1 MKGYWPDKDYNDEE
15 VKSNYFKMQLADMSN
30 EIHEKLFE
38 DIFGHALIKLANKVI
53 NVKNKEENQIIV
65 TVLKKIKINFL
76 KQMNLMTG

>member
-1 MKGYWPDKDYNDEE
+1 
-15 VKSNYFKMQLADMSN
+15 MSN